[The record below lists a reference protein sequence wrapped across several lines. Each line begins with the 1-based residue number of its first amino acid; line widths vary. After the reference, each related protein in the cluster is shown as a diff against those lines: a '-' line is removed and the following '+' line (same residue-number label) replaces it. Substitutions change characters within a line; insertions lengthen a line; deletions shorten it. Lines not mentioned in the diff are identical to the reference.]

1 MTLESLIDRELM
13 KELKN
18 YKKCLRLMRIIE
30 RDEEVYGLLEQ
41 ANKVMVVRMGFN
53 DHGRV
58 HSKIVALNALK
69 IYSILEKKK
78 IFGNIILEEIGNA
91 EDVRMALLLGAYVHD
106 IGNSVSRD
114 DHEILGVILARSII
128 TRMLRRADP
137 DADIAKIA
145 RIRAIIIEEIL
156 CHLGKYRS
164 TCLESKIVATAD
176 GTDMTKGRARI
187 PYKLAKP
194 DIHKFS
200 ALAIEKVS
208 ICEGKKKPVRIVV
221 EMNDTTG
228 IFQVEEQLLQK
239 IRDVGFRDYVEIV
252 AKVKGRKEIE
262 Y

>member
-1 MTLESLIDRELM
+1 MTSEKSTD
-13 KELKN
+13 KELIGELKK
-18 YKKCLRLMRIIE
+18 YKKCLRLLNIIE
-30 RDEEVYGLLEQ
+30 KDEEVYNLLEQ

-58 HSKIVALNALK
+58 HSKIVALSALK

-91 EDVRMALLLGAYVHD
+91 EDVRMALLLGSYIHD
-106 IGNSVSRD
+106 IGNSISRD

-137 DADIAKIA
+137 DANMGKIT
-145 RIRAIIIEEIL
+145 RMRSIIFEEIL

-164 TCLESKIVATAD
+164 TSLESKIVATAD

-187 PYKLAKP
+187 PYKLSKP

-200 ALAIEKVS
+200 ALAIENVS

-239 IRDVGFRDYVEIV
+239 TTYVDFRDYIEVIV
-252 AKVKGRKEIE
+252 RIKGRKEIE

>member
-1 MTLESLIDRELM
+1 MTHEFSID
-13 KELKN
+13 KELTQELKK
-18 YKKCLRLMRIIE
+18 YKKCERLLRILE
-30 RDEEVYGLLEQ
+30 NDEEVYNLLEQ

-69 IYSILEKKK
+69 IYSILEKRK
-78 IFGNIILEEIGNA
+78 IFGNIIFEEIGDS

-106 IGNSVSRD
+106 IGNSISRD
-114 DHEILGVILARSII
+114 DHEILSVILAHSII
-128 TRMLRRADP
+128 TRMLQRADP
-137 DADIAKIA
+137 NANTGKIA
-145 RIRAIIIEEIL
+145 MMRSIIFEEIL

-164 TCLESKIVATAD
+164 TSLESKIVATAD

-187 PYKLAKP
+187 PYKIFKP

-200 ALAIEKVS
+200 ALAIEDVS
-208 ICEGKKKPVRIVV
+208 IYEGKKKPVRIIV

-228 IFQVEEQLLQK
+228 VFQVEEQLLQK
-239 IRDVGFRDYVEIV
+239 TTDVDFRDYIEVIV
-252 AKVKGRKEIE
+252 RIKGRKEIE

>member
-1 MTLESLIDRELM
+1 MTSENSVD
-13 KELKN
+13 KELTQELKK
-18 YKKCLRLMRIIE
+18 YKKCLRLLNILE
-30 RDEEVYGLLEQ
+30 KDEEVYHLLEQ

-78 IFGNIILEEIGNA
+78 IFGNIILEEIGDA
-91 EDVRMALLLGAYVHD
+91 EDVRMALLIGSYIHD
-106 IGNSVSRD
+106 FGNSVSRD
-114 DHEILGVILARSII
+114 DHEIIGVILAHDII
-128 TRMLRRADP
+128 TRILRRADP
-137 DADIAKIA
+137 NATIGKIA
-145 RIRAIIIEEIL
+145 RMRSIIIEEIL

-164 TCLESKIVATAD
+164 TSLESKIVATAD

-200 ALAIEKVS
+200 ALAIENVF
-208 ICEGKKKPVRIVV
+208 ICEGKKKPVRIIVK
-221 EMNDTTG
+221 MNDTTG
-228 IFQVEEQLLQK
+228 IFQIEEQLLQK
-239 IRDVGFRDYVEIV
+239 TSDVDFRDYIEVI
-252 AKVKGRKEIE
+252 ARIKGRKEIE

>member
-1 MTLESLIDRELM
+1 MTLESLIDRELI
-13 KELKN
+13 KELKK
-18 YKKCLRLMRIIE
+18 YKKCLRLLRIIE

-69 IYSILEKKK
+69 IYSILEKRK
-78 IFGNIILEEIGNA
+78 IFGNIILEEIGNS

-114 DHEILGVILARSII
+114 DHEIIGVILARSII
-128 TRMLRRADP
+128 TRMLNRADP
-137 DADIAKIA
+137 EADTGKIA
-145 RIRAIIIEEIL
+145 RMRSIIIEGIL

-164 TCLESKIVATAD
+164 TGLESKIIATAD

-208 ICEGKKKPVRIVV
+208 VVEGEEKPIRIIV

-228 IFQVEEQLLQK
+228 IFQVEEQVLQK
-239 IRDVGFRDYVEIV
+239 TRDVDFRDYVEILV
-252 AKVKGRKEIE
+252 KIKGRKDIT

>member
-1 MTLESLIDRELM
+1 MTSESSIDRELM
-13 KELKN
+13 KELKK
-18 YKKCLRLMRIIE
+18 YKKCLRLMRILE
-30 RDEEVYGLLEQ
+30 NDEEVYYLLEQ

-58 HSKIVALNALK
+58 HSKIVALSALK

-91 EDVRMALLLGAYVHD
+91 EDVRMALLLGAYIHD
-106 IGNSVSRD
+106 IGNSISRD
-114 DHEILGVILARSII
+114 DHEILGAILTHSII
-128 TRMLRRADP
+128 TRILKSADSN
-137 DADIAKIA
+137 ANIGKIV
-145 RIRAIIIEEIL
+145 RMRSIIIEEIL

-164 TCLESKIVATAD
+164 TSLESKIVATAD

-187 PYKLAKP
+187 PYRLSKP

-200 ALAIEKVS
+200 ALAIENVS
-208 ICEGKKKPVRIVV
+208 ICEGKKKPVRIIV

-239 IRDVGFRDYVEIV
+239 TRDVDFRDYVEVI
-252 AKVKGRKEIE
+252 ARIKGRKEIE

>member
-1 MTLESLIDRELM
+1 MSHENSID
-13 KELKN
+13 KELTQELNK
-18 YKKCLRLMRIIE
+18 YKKCTRLLRIIE
-30 RDEEVYGLLEQ
+30 RDEEIYSLLEQ

-58 HSKIVALNALK
+58 HSKIVALSALK

-78 IFGNIILEEIGNA
+78 IFGNIILEGIGDP
-91 EDVRMALLLGAYVHD
+91 EDVRMALLLGAYIHD

-114 DHEILGVILARSII
+114 DHEILGVILAHSII
-128 TRMLRRADP
+128 TRIIRMTDP
-137 DADIAKIA
+137 AASMEKIV
-145 RIRAIIIEEIL
+145 RMRSIIIEEIL
-156 CHLGKYRS
+156 CHLGKYKS
-164 TCLESKIVATAD
+164 TSLESKIVATAD

-187 PYKLAKP
+187 PYKISKP

-200 ALAIEKVS
+200 ALAIEDVS
-208 ICEGKKKPVRIVV
+208 IYEGKKKPVRIVV

-239 IRDVGFRDYVEIV
+239 STDADFRDYIEVIV
-252 AKVKGRKEIE
+252 KIKGRKEIE

>member
-1 MTLESLIDRELM
+1 MTSENYIDKELM
-13 KELKN
+13 KELKK
-18 YKKCLRLMRIIE
+18 YKKCLRLMNILE
-30 RDEEVYGLLEQ
+30 RDEEVYNLLEQ

-78 IFGNIILEEIGNA
+78 ILGNIILEEIGNA
-91 EDVRMALLLGAYVHD
+91 EDVRMALLLGAYIHD

-114 DHEILGVILARSII
+114 DHEIIGVILARSII
-128 TRMLRRADP
+128 TRILRRADP
-137 DADIAKIA
+137 DANIGKIA
-145 RIRAIIIEEIL
+145 RMRSIIIEEII

-200 ALAIEKVS
+200 ALAIENVYVS
-208 ICEGKKKPVRIVV
+208 EGKKKPVRIIV

-228 IFQVEEQLLQK
+228 IFQVEEQLIQK
-239 IRDVGFRDYVEIV
+239 TTDVDFRDYIEII
-252 AKVKGRKEIE
+252 ARVKGRKEIE